1 MDIFIRRL
9 PESVTR
15 LDLIH
20 FVSAALRPQWSLFRR
35 GDGPQQIDCEIF
47 RVTSL
52 DNQSAEYHGIVHFED
67 PTEAMAVIERL
78 NGRQLK
84 GKRMEV
90 RKYYHR
96 SNLRDR
102 RRQPNGQMPAG
113 DIVEQRQADRR
124 RNHLQIEPLH
134 AGITRPHFYGQQLR
148 T

>member
-20 FVSAALRPQWSLFRR
+20 FVSAALRPQWSIFRR
-35 GDGPQQIDCEIF
+35 GDDLQQIDCEIF
-47 RVTSL
+47 QVTSV
-52 DNQSAEYHGIVHFED
+52 DNQTAEYHGIAHFND

-90 RKYYHR
+90 RKYFHR
-96 SNLRDR
+96 SALRDR
-102 RRQPNGQMPAG
+102 RRHPFDRLPGG
-113 DIVEQRQADRR
+113 DIVEKRQADRR
-124 RNHLQIEPLH
+124 RDQLLIEPLH
-134 AGITRPHFYGQQLR
+134 AGITRPQFYGQQLR